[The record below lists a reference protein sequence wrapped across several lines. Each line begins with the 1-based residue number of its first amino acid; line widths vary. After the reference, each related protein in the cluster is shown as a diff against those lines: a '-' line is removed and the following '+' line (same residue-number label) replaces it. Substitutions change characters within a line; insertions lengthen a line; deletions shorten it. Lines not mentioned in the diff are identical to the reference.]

1 MTATTLETNT
11 RVRLGDD
18 EVYPLAA
25 SASAL
30 KGTLA
35 VLNGGYVQQAVTALN
50 LVAVGMF
57 LQSDSNA
64 GGAAGA
70 VSTPVR
76 RGKIELQNSTG
87 ADLITQANVG
97 SDCYIVDNQTVA
109 ATSGTGT
116 RSRAG
121 KVCAIDPSG
130 TVWVQV
136 GLGW

>member
-50 LVAVGMF
+50 
-57 LQSDSNA
+57 
-64 GGAAGA
+64 
-70 VSTPVR
+70 
-76 RGKIELQNSTG
+76 TG

-121 KVCAIDPSG
+121 KVYAIDPSG